1 MTEGTSKAAAHK
13 PRNVRKGRS
22 LPDTKAENLSVVLAA
37 LRQLQPISRSGLAGA
52 TGLTAATITHMADTL
67 QGFDLLA
74 EVPAGTRQ
82 VGRRPSLLSLNTGR
96 GQLVGL
102 EISRSHVRAIRTNF
116 AGQILAVAEQA
127 FTPHAPAQR
136 DMAVLQSVIRFVLD
150 PALPLLGIGVGVPGP
165 VDSNAGVVLEPPNF
179 GGWRNVHLTEML
191 SAAFG
196 APCWLD
202 DDAKAAALGERWYG
216 SGRQTE
222 TLLYISL
229 RSGVGAGLIVGER
242 VYRGA
247 HELAGEIGHT
257 TIDVNGPLCE
267 CGNRGCVETLV
278 SVPAILA
285 EARRLGLAVQ
295 GIQDVHLQAEA
306 GDERARRVKERTYVY
321 LAATLVNAVNHYDPA
336 LIVLGGSLVR
346 AWPDLTGAVAHKV
359 KGRSF
364 GFLSKDVR
372 IVQSMLGENV
382 TALGAAALAIGQ
394 ILRSSARALGELNQ
408 VPVVLTPT
416 VQIKSSGRGVHL
428 DIEAIS

>member
-1 MTEGTSKAAAHK
+1 MVKDGVNEATAPKA
-13 PRNVRKGRS
+13 RGIRKGRS
-22 LPDTKAENLSVVLAA
+22 LPDTKAGNLSVVLAA
-37 LRQLQPISRSGLAGA
+37 LRQLQPISRSELAGA

-67 QGFDLLA
+67 QEFDLLA
-74 EVPAGTRQ
+74 ETPAGTRQ

-102 EISRSHVRAIRTNF
+102 EISRSYVRAIRTNF
-116 AGQILAVAEQA
+116 AGEILAVAEQA
-127 FTPHAPAQR
+127 FTPRTPIQA
-136 DMAVLQSVIRFVLD
+136 DLDVLRSVIRFVLD
-150 PALPLLGIGVGVPGP
+150 PDLPLLGIGVGVPGP
-165 VDSNAGVVLEPPNF
+165 VDSAAGVVLEPPNF
-179 GGWRNVHLTEML
+179 GSWRNVPLTDLL
-191 SAAFG
+191 SITFG

-216 SGRQTE
+216 SGREAE

-229 RSGVGAGLIVGER
+229 RSGVGAGLIVGDR

-257 TIDVNGPLCE
+257 TIHVDGPLCA

-278 SVPAILA
+278 SVPAILT
-285 EARRLGLAVQ
+285 EARRVGLTARNI
-295 GIQDVHLQAEA
+295 GDLHLQAEA
-306 GDERARRVKERTYVY
+306 GDAIARSVKEQTYVY

-346 AWPDLTGAVAHKV
+346 AWPDLTSAVAHKV

-382 TALGAAALAIGQ
+382 TALGAAALAIDH
-394 ILRSSARALGELNQ
+394 ILRSPARLLAELNRQ
-408 VPVVLTPT
+408 PVVKPET
-416 VQIKSSGRGVHL
+416 IGSGAQV
-428 DIEAIS
+428 